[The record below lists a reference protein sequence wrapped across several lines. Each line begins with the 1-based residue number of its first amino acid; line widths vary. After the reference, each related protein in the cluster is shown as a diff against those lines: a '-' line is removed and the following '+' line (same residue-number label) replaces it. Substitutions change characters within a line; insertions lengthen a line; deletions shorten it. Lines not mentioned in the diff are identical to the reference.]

1 MKVKDRPKSKFVL
14 GDTVFWEEGPSYS
27 EQKIVSGVVVGLK
40 YTQHCKTERNK
51 YGILHNTNEW
61 VSTIEVTAEKKNGM
75 QETFGYQESLMTLA
89 EVEAE
94 YDTEQLLEMF
104 EP

>member
-27 EQKIVSGVVVGLK
+27 AMKIVSGEVIGMR
-40 YTQHCKTERNK
+40 YRRHNKTVRNN
-51 YGILHNTNEW
+51 YGVLCATNEW
-61 VSTIEVTAEKKNGM
+61 EDTIEIIAEKKNGM

-94 YDTEQLLEMF
+94 YDAEQLLEMF